1 MSGSKE
7 KKQKRASSLLTL
19 NIGTLIFGAILL
31 YILISLFIYATTKH
45 ISTYQVI
52 SGPLAQNQTYTAL
65 AIRKET
71 VVNANNDGYVR
82 YYAQE
87 GRKVKKSGAVYS
99 LSQTQEESTGTTE
112 LSEESLSKIRSLT
125 AQFSS
130 SFNPDNFGQVY
141 SFKYSLAGYILD
153 YAGLDKSSDST
164 ATVGDSSV
172 YLAQD
177 AGVVIYAQDGLEN
190 VTVDN
195 FTQDNFTYSG
205 YKVENLRTSDHISA
219 GTPVYKLISD
229 ESWYLLVPVTTTQ
242 ASRLEGKST
251 IKVKFKKDSSTMT
264 GNLELLTK
272 ADGMYAKITFSS
284 GMIRFASDRYLDIEL
299 VTNAEKGLKIPI
311 SAVVSKDFFLV
322 PKAYA
327 VTSDS
332 STDLGFIRRTQS
344 KDGTYST
351 EFINATIYASDDD
364 NYYVDMAE
372 FSVGDVLIMENS
384 TQTFTL
390 EKTGQLEGVYN
401 INRGYTVFR
410 RIEIIDQNEEY
421 CIVKTGTS
429 YGLSLYDN
437 IVLDS
442 STVSEDEILF

>member
-1 MSGSKE
+1 MSGNRNE
-7 KKQKRASSLLTL
+7 RPKKASSIFTF

-31 YILISLFIYATTKH
+31 YILISLLIYATTKH
-45 ISTYQVI
+45 ITTYQVI

-65 AIRKET
+65 AVRDET
-71 VVNANNDGYVR
+71 VITSNNDGYIR

-87 GRKVKKSGAVYS
+87 GRKVKKTGAVYS
-99 LSQTQEESTGTTE
+99 LSRSPEETSGTTE
-112 LSEESLSKIRSLT
+112 LSEESLASIRALT
-125 AQFSS
+125 AQFASA
-130 SFNPDNFGQVY
+130 FNPDNFGQVY
-141 SFKYSLAGYILD
+141 SFKYSLAGSILD
-153 YAGLDKSSDST
+153 YAGMDKSSDST
-164 ATVGDSSV
+164 VVVGDSSV
-172 YLAQD
+172 YLAPE
-177 AGVVIYAQDGLEN
+177 AGLIVYSRDGMEDL
-190 VTVDN
+190 TADN
-195 FTQDNFTYSG
+195 FTTEDFSYSS
-205 YKVENLRTSDHISA
+205 YKVENLRTSDHITA
-219 GTPVYKLISD
+219 GTPVYKLVTSEEWSI
-229 ESWYLLVPVTTTQ
+229 LVQVTTFQ
-242 ASRLEGKST
+242 AAKLEGKST
-251 IKVKFKKDSSTMT
+251 IKVKFRKDGSSMN
-264 GNLELLTK
+264 GSLKLLTRP
-272 ADGMYAKITFSS
+272 DGTYAQITFSS
-284 GMIRFASDRYLDIEL
+284 GVIRFVSDRYIDVEL
-299 VTNAEKGLKIPI
+299 ITNSEKGLKIPI
-311 SAVVSKDFFLV
+311 SSVVSKDFFLV

-327 VTSDS
+327 VSVENS
-332 STDLGFIRRTQS
+332 SDLGFIRRTEN

-372 FSVGDVLIMENS
+372 FSVGDVLVMENS

-390 EKTGQLEGVYN
+390 KDTGQLDGVYS

>member
-1 MSGSKE
+1 MSERNRSR
-7 KKQKRASSLLTL
+7 QNNAAPLFNF

-65 AIRKET
+65 AVREET
-71 VVNANNDGYVR
+71 IITSNNDGYVR

-87 GRKVKKSGAVYS
+87 GRKVKKNGAVYS
-99 LSQTQEESTGTTE
+99 LSQSQAESSGTTE
-112 LSEESLSKIRSLT
+112 LSDEALSKIRALT

-130 SFNPDNFGQVY
+130 AFNPDNFGQVY
-141 SFKYSLAGYILD
+141 SFKYSLSGSILD
-153 YAGLDKSSDST
+153 YAGMDKNSDST
-164 ATVGDSSV
+164 AVVGDSSV
-172 YLAQD
+172 YLAPD
-177 AGVVIYAQDGLEN
+177 AGVVIYSRDGMEDLSA
-190 VTVDN
+190 DN
-195 FTQDNFTYSG
+195 FTAYDFSYSS
-205 YKVENLRTSDHISA
+205 YKVENLRTSEHIST
-219 GTPVYKLISD
+219 GSPVYKLITS
-229 ESWYLLVPVTTTQ
+229 EQWSILVPVTSFQ
-242 ASRLEGKST
+242 ASKLEGKKS

-264 GNLELLTK
+264 GSLELLTRE
-272 ADGMYAKITFSS
+272 DTTYAKITFSS
-284 GMIRFASDRYLDIEL
+284 GMIRFASDRYLEIEL
-299 VTNAEKGLKIPI
+299 ITNAEKGLKIPI

-322 PKAYA
+322 PREYA
-327 VTSDS
+327 VSLENS
-332 STDLGFIRRTQS
+332 SDLGFIRKTAN
-344 KDGTYST
+344 KDGTYNT
-351 EFINATIYASDDD
+351 EFVNATIYASDDE
-364 NYYVDMAE
+364 NYYVDMTE
-372 FSVGDVLIMENS
+372 FSEGDILIMENS

-390 EKTGQLEGVYN
+390 KDKGQLNGVYN

-421 CIVKTGTS
+421 CIVKTGTA